1 MDKEIGSNGQE
12 EDGKKKKSVL
22 ARVLTIIIIILL
34 LLALIVCLIIIFTH
48 RHTMTYYPATAAT
61 CTADGNEEFWYC
73 AGCERYFADEEG
85 NTEIEYTDAVIPA
98 AGHTWVGASCDSPRH
113 CSVCGFSD
121 GVALGHDFGEYVSDN
136 NATCTADGTQTAT
149 CSRCGE
155 TDTKILAGSALGHSY
170 GANLVVSADCIH
182 SGSITRTCTVCG
194 DINTVSVPATGVHD
208 WNFSRAVLTP
218 ATGTSEG
225 TLTYT
230 CRNCDET
237 LDISVPATG
246 EHSWQFDRGQ
256 VTAVPTCT
264 EAGKIEYAC
273 NDCSQK
279 LTITIPANAG
289 AHSWDEGEVTEP
301 TCTEAGSVVFTC
313 TLCGQ
318 TLSATIDNPGHE
330 WQEATCTAPKT
341 CAVCGATEGEALG
354 HDWQEATCTAPQI
367 CQTCGITQ
375 GEALGHDWKDATCTS
390 PQICKTCGITR
401 GDALGHDYEEEV
413 SAATCTKDGSVTLTC
428 SLCGDIQSV
437 PIPATGVHNWDIAN
451 ITAPTCNA
459 AGSIEYTCSICNA
472 TKTESIPIDSDAHDW
487 GNGVITAPTCMAA
500 GSIEYTC
507 TICNATKTEIIPI
520 DSNAHNWDW
529 TSGTVTTPA
538 TATTAG
544 KITYSCSN
552 EGCNQTLTLDIPAT
566 GVHNWDLANGN
577 VTAVPTCT
585 AEGKI
590 EYACK
595 DCAETL
601 EVIIPVNA
609 AAHSWDSGV
618 LNEPTC
624 TTAGSVVFT
633 CKNCSETLEVTVPAN
648 VGAHSWDEG
657 EVTPPTCEEAGSVV
671 FSCTNANCEE
681 TLKVTIPATGV
692 HDWDIANG
700 NVTAHTCTT
709 DGKVVFSCKNC
720 AETLEVTI
728 PAHGHVWV
736 DATCTASEKCA
747 VCGIKGDNPAL
758 GHTWGSYVSDG
769 NATCTS
775 NGTETATCSV
785 CGATNT
791 RIDDNSALGHTWGNW
806 NKYSDNVH
814 MRECEIC
821 HVSEVEEH
829 DFTAGDTCSVC
840 NAAKPAA
847 SAGTEITLT
856 CDNITQVFDGSMDM
870 DYEISDV
877 TFSPGGVLHSTFGIN
892 FTAETDMTVSIAM
905 PENFSDAYVS
915 IFNDSEVTLEYHPI
929 RFTLYIE
936 NEAGNFEAVPE
947 LSGLS
952 MEEFIEAF
960 NENKFFNYNVSAGE
974 TVDFAF
980 IVEAAWAEYIEL
992 PGYFEI
998 TGSDGNVYKF
1008 ADSATN
1014 SSEWYLSRL
1023 DTALGR
1029 MAAGKKGDEFTYDF
1043 IQDSSGQWVENQ
1055 KWTIN
1060 YDDSYSLD
1068 IYYAFDINITQ
1079 G

>member
-264 EAGKIEYAC
+264 AAGTIVYPCA
-273 NDCSQK
+273 DCSQK
-279 LTITIPANAG
+279 LTITIPVNAG

-354 HDWQEATCTAPQI
+354 HDWKDATCTAPQI

-375 GEALGHDWKDATCTS
+375 GEALGHDYK
-390 PQICKTCGITR
+390 
-401 GDALGHDYEEEV
+401 EEV
-413 SAATCTKDGSVTLTC
+413 EEADCTKDGSVTLTC

-437 PIPATGVHNWDIAN
+437 TIPATGVHNWDIAN
-451 ITAPTCNA
+451 VTAPTCTA
-459 AGSIEYTCSICNA
+459 AGSIEYACS
-472 TKTESIPIDSDAHDW
+472 
-487 GNGVITAPTCMAA
+487 
-500 GSIEYTC
+500 
-507 TICNATKTEIIPI
+507 ICNATKTEIIPI

-529 TSGTVTTPA
+529 NSGKVATPA
-538 TATTAG
+538 TATVVG
-544 KITYSCSN
+544 KITYNCSN
-552 EGCNQTLTLDIPAT
+552 EGCNQTLTLDIPAI
-566 GVHNWDLANGN
+566 GVHDWDLEKAV
-577 VTAVPTCT
+577 VTLPTCS

-601 EVIIPVNA
+601 EVAIPVKV
-609 AAHSWDSGV
+609 AAHNWDSGV

-624 TTAGSVVFT
+624 TT
-633 CKNCSETLEVTVPAN
+633 
-648 VGAHSWDEG
+648 
-657 EVTPPTCEEAGSVV
+657 AGSVV

-700 NVTAHTCTT
+700 NVTAPTCTT

-736 DATCTASEKCA
+736 EATCTAPKTCA
-747 VCGIKGDNPAL
+747 VCGATEGTEL
-758 GHTWGSYVSDG
+758 GHKWSGW
-769 NATCTS
+769 
-775 NGTETATCSV
+775 TA
-785 CGATNT
+785 
-791 RIDDNSALGHTWGNW
+791 
-806 NKYSDNVH
+806 YSDVH
-814 MRECEIC
+814 MRECETCDI
-821 HVSEVEEH
+821 SEVEEH
-829 DFTAGDTCSVC
+829 DFTTSDTCSRC
-840 NAAKPAA
+840 GATKPAA
-847 SAGTEITLT
+847 PATDPFHGVAVAIYDSDSLTVYENGKMRKDLVGNWINSGYYYMSYVSLSGTADSDI
-856 CDNITQVFDGSMDM
+856 NISMQLSRS
-870 DYEISDV
+870 DYTEY
-877 TFSPGGVLHSTFGIN
+877 L
-892 FTAETDMTVSIAM
+892 
-905 PENFSDAYVS
+905 DAYVALKS
-915 IFNDSEVTLEYHPI
+915 SDGSTTIEYHPM
-929 RFTLYIE
+929 RW
-936 NEAGNFEAVPE
+936 
-947 LSGLS
+947 
-952 MEEFIEAF
+952 FIEVYQNGAF
-960 NENKFFNYNVSAGE
+960 VPVKFCSGCENCNSCYHANPEDAYDCPTCQNCYYRTMDELQEYLTTDGGLFDLSYSAGE
-974 TVDFAF
+974 TISFEFVVGWDWAF
-980 IVEAAWAEYIEL
+980 YFDPATDNK
-992 PGYFEI
+992 FEI
-998 TGSDGNVYKF
+998 RGEDGTRYYFDNKKLTSNGVGSVDNMDSVLAQNPDEADTRQVFDTDGNQWF
-1008 ADSATN
+1008 MQANDISMSADC
-1014 SSEWYLSRL
+1014 W
-1023 DTALGR
+1023 
-1029 MAAGKKGDEFTYDF
+1029 
-1043 IQDSSGQWVENQ
+1043 
-1055 KWTIN
+1055 
-1060 YDDSYSLD
+1060 LD
-1068 IYYAFDINITQ
+1068 ISVSLK
-1079 G
+1079 